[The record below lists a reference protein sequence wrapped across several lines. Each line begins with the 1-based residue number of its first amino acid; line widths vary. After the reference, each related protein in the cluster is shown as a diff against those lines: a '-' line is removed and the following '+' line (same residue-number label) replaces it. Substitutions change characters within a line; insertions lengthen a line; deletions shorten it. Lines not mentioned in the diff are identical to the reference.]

1 MHTKIPYI
9 HTRTHTNADVHTS
22 RLSLLRNSL
31 HRLVIWTL
39 ECVCGG
45 GGATP
50 YHSPPHLHLCAGT
63 PLSEKPYVDVYLS
76 RGGACLNGARCYRT
90 HNKWD
95 L

>member
-39 ECVCGG
+39 ECVCVGG
-45 GGATP
+45 GG
-50 YHSPPHLHLCAGT
+50 YSVSQPPPPPPLCRYAFI
-63 PLSEKPYVDVYLS
+63 
-76 RGGACLNGARCYRT
+76 
-90 HNKWD
+90 
-95 L
+95 